1 MDQNKGT
8 QAGERGSTPCQG
20 QNKTIEGRGEP
31 EGHGVHGPQQ
41 AAIPEKLGPWRTQ
54 LQDATDQ
61 ALALVKRGRSRG
73 EVELTDPYAAGRGNS
88 GKNMNPHIHA
98 LYITT
103 TAAEHEVTSLMLV
116 HWRNFVTDIF

>member
-1 MDQNKGT
+1 MPWGS
-8 QAGERGSTPCQG
+8 AGL
-20 QNKTIEGRGEP
+20 K
-31 EGHGVHGPQQ
+31 Q

-98 LYITT
+98 LYITRT
-103 TAAEHEVTSLMLV
+103 GTKHEVKLLIFV
-116 HWRNFVTDIF
+116 NLCNFVTDCSYLHFIFVH